1 MGEILVIGGPGT
13 GKTRMIL
20 KFLPDFKKVVWVTT
34 IKSAEVV
41 RRSIEPMFNIEL
53 WIIDTHTWVKRSTHT
68 ERDIIV
74 SNPIN
79 LNEVSLAI
87 GRVLD
92 IVGKGYLLAFD
103 SISGLLLYH
112 ATQRVV
118 HFLRNILVRLESDNA
133 SGIFTL
139 VKNAHDIHTETSVS
153 LMFSNIIELERRF
166 DKDVK
171 RFIKLVKTLGYVEP
185 EFAEFTIDKDGIHL
199 PNRIEN
205 FIREQLKK
213 TYA

>member
-1 MGEILVIGGPGT
+1 MGDILVIGGPGT

-20 KFLPDFKKVVWVTT
+20 RFLPDFKKVVWVTT
-34 IKSAEVV
+34 IKSAEVI
-41 RRSIEPMFNIEL
+41 RRSIEQMFDIEL
-53 WIIDTHTWVKRSTHT
+53 WIVDTHTWVKRHTHT

-92 IVGKGYLLAFD
+92 LVGSRYLLAFD

-118 HFLRNILVRLESDNA
+118 HFLRNILVRIESDKA

-139 VKNAHDIHTETSVS
+139 VKNAHDVYTETSVS

-166 DKDVK
+166 ENDVK
-171 RFIKLVKTLGYVEP
+171 RYVKLIKTFGYIEP
-185 EFAEFTIDKDGIHL
+185 EFAEFTIDAEGIHL
-199 PNRIEN
+199 PKPIED
-205 FIREQLKK
+205 FIREQLKRSF
-213 TYA
+213 A

>member
-1 MGEILVIGGPGT
+1 MGDVLIIGEPGT
-13 GKTRMIL
+13 GKTRVIFN
-20 KFLPDFKKVVWVTT
+20 FLPDFKKVIWVTT
-34 IKSAEVV
+34 IKSAEII
-41 RRSIEPMFNIEL
+41 RRSIEPHFDVDL
-53 WIIDTHTWVKRSTHT
+53 WVVDTHTWVRRPSHT
-68 ERDIIV
+68 EKDIIV

-92 IVGKGYLLAFD
+92 LVGSRYLLAFD

-118 HFLRNILVRLESDNA
+118 HFLRNILVRIESDKA

-139 VKNAHDIHTETSVS
+139 VKNAHDVYTETSVS

-166 DKDVK
+166 DDGVK
-171 RFIKLVKTLGYVEP
+171 RYIKLIKTFGYIEP
-185 EFAEFTIDKDGIHL
+185 EFSEFTLDAEGIHL
-199 PNRIEN
+199 PKPIEE
-205 FIREQLKK
+205 FIRDQLKR
-213 TYA
+213 TFA

>member
-1 MGEILVIGGPGT
+1 MGDILVIGGPGT

-34 IKSAEVV
+34 IRSAEVI
-41 RRSIEPMFNIEL
+41 RRSIEPMFDVDL

-68 ERDIIV
+68 EKDIIV

-118 HFLRNILVRLESDNA
+118 HFLRNILVRLESDDA

-166 DKDVK
+166 DNDVK
-171 RFIKLVKTLGYVEP
+171 RFIKLVKTLGYIEP
-185 EFAEFTIDKDGIHL
+185 EFAEFTIDRDGIHL
-199 PNRIEN
+199 PKRIED